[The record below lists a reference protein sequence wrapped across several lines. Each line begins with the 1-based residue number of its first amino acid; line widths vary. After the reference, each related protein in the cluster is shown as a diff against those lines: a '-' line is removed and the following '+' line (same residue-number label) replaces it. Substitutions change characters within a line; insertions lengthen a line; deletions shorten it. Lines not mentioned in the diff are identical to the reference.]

1 MSFRFINA
9 LIFFRVTRTLF
20 FHKFRILM
28 PKKRVTNSLFLL
40 SYVCLIYC
48 IIQLKNEEDEGNG
61 IKYKKF
67 FIPDSRES
75 FLIKVSYAF
84 WWVTD
89 SFGWCYT
96 KKIQTF
102 TIYNQEY
109 SAVILLNDSL
119 ISFIYLQFVCPHNHL
134 KAFLTFAK
142 WNQPS
147 S

>member
-1 MSFRFINA
+1 
-9 LIFFRVTRTLF
+9 
-20 FHKFRILM
+20 M

-84 WWVTD
+84 
-89 SFGWCYT
+89 
-96 KKIQTF
+96 
-102 TIYNQEY
+102 
-109 SAVILLNDSL
+109 
-119 ISFIYLQFVCPHNHL
+119 
-134 KAFLTFAK
+134 
-142 WNQPS
+142 
-147 S
+147 